1 MSLLSVTFVGSL
13 DALDPLSVA
22 TRVTASTRVCVLATA
37 AAFQGPRESI
47 DQVRALFAVGGAS
60 VVGVVGIDRASAN
73 DASVVRTVTSSDLVV
88 LVDGAV
94 LHARSVWRDT
104 ALGGALAT
112 SRLIAVGSVGSVL
125 GETMIDPRGGAPTT
139 GLGCFGGVVVSI
151 PAGTEQTV
159 RTRHLLGDE
168 VIFVELGPRSVVT
181 YDGQWRVDVSDDLVV
196 TRGDEAVSF
205 SN

>member
-1 MSLLSVTFVGSL
+1 MSTLSVTFVGSL
-13 DALDPLSVA
+13 AALDPLSGA
-22 TRVTASTRVCVLATA
+22 TCVSASTRVCVLATA
-37 AAFQGPRESI
+37 AAFRGPRESI
-47 DQVRALFAVGGAS
+47 EHVRDLLAVSGAS
-60 VVGVVGIDRASAN
+60 VDGVDGVDRASAN
-73 DASVVRTVTSSDLVV
+73 DVSVVQTVTSADLVV
-88 LVDGAV
+88 LVDGTV

-104 ALGGALAT
+104 ALGDALAT

-159 RTRHLLGDE
+159 RTRNLLGDQF
-168 VIFVELGPRSVVT
+168 ILIELGPRSVVT
-181 YDGQWRVDVSDDLVV
+181 YDGQWRVNVSDDLVV
-196 TRGDEAVSF
+196 TRGEETVSL